1 MLLKTLGTSPS
12 SLPTPAKRQRQ
23 DIKHHE
29 GKGAQAPTVP
39 ENNRR
44 GNNEREQGETSV
56 NGQHEMVRLMLIR
69 NGDRKKWLLEMGNKT
84 VRLLK
89 GRERAF
95 SY

>member
-1 MLLKTLGTSPS
+1 
-12 SLPTPAKRQRQ
+12 
-23 DIKHHE
+23 
-29 GKGAQAPTVP
+29 
-39 ENNRR
+39 
-44 GNNEREQGETSV
+44 
-56 NGQHEMVRLMLIR
+56 MVRLMLIR